1 MIHWILSAGLN
12 LLAEHASIVSEQLFQ
27 DHQYWHT
34 ILHKWLAKSS
44 WENRKCGIFAL
55 NAFHREVSIQIEQR
69 NNPAEDTVV
78 LKTFINSFKTTMQ
91 SATAQSFEIRIA
103 IQGFGLMAGPC
114 KTLLPPEY
122 LNDLLTLV
130 MQRTEY
136 TALEQTTKGSEMLE
150 HYPDFVQA
158 LSQIMQHVAEL
169 TGIQIASLQN
179 IIIALI
185 KDFYYLSTAHHSLA
199 VNSLLRTFGNL
210 SRLGGSVLE
219 SVLERVVMQ
228 GVIWTCSHKLVYDS
242 KNDWETIAD
251 WKEQITYKSFLP
263 LWIGLIGQRTM
274 DAESKS
280 QICNLVYDHLMKSLF
295 LILERLDLHTN
306 KRTFKDDYGNDTE
319 LYFCDPNYDLV
330 PQRPKDFH
338 IFFNIVQFYRSLLYK
353 QNDDSHQNRF
363 VKYVQPYC
371 ELMVHKALEYPLI
384 SGFVRLMQVAL
395 HITDRIDYF
404 SDVLDVER
412 PIRSTVLYFLKYH
425 IVSAPQTF
433 GELQIASL
441 DMIFTA
447 PIKLLSQFVNDL
459 IPIFIVAFDIGK
471 SLLSLATRALRMLSK
486 LNGAHGW
493 RRLLRA
499 VLPSLDPF
507 LQSNGF
513 TTDGIIDLEIVK
525 SKRSTKTARRVLRTD
540 GGADTELLAFQKEI
554 LLFLGKCNSV

>member
-1 MIHWILSAGLN
+1 M
-12 LLAEHASIVSEQLFQ
+12 Q
-27 DHQYWHT
+27 
-34 ILHKWLAKSS
+34 
-44 WENRKCGIFAL
+44 
-55 NAFHREVSIQIEQR
+55 AFHREVSIQIEQR
-69 NNPAEDTVV
+69 SNPAEDTII
-78 LKTFINSFKTTMQ
+78 LKTFINYFKRTMQ

-114 KTLLPPEY
+114 KALLPPEY

-136 TALEQTTKGSEMLE
+136 TALEQTTTGSEMLE

-199 VNSLLRTFGNL
+199 VNSLLRTFANL

-242 KNDWETIAD
+242 QNDWETIAD
-251 WKEQITYKSFLP
+251 WKEQITYKSFLA
-263 LWIGLIGQRTM
+263 LWIGLIGQETKG
-274 DAESKS
+274 EEHKS
-280 QICNLVYDHLMKSLF
+280 QICALVYEHLMQSLF
-295 LILERLDLHTN
+295 SILERLDLRTN
-306 KRTFKDDYGNDTE
+306 KRTFKDDYGNDNE

-338 IFFNIVQFYRSLLYK
+338 IFFNIVQFYRDLLHS
-353 QNDDSHQNRF
+353 QNDDSHRVRF
-363 VKYVQPYC
+363 DKYVQSYC
-371 ELMVHKALEYPLI
+371 ELLIKKSLEYPLI

-395 HITDRIDYF
+395 RITDRIGYF
-404 SDVLDVER
+404 SEVIDIDR
-412 PIRSTVLYFLKYH
+412 PIRGTVLYFLKYH
-425 IVSAPQTF
+425 ILSAPHTF

-447 PIKLLSQFVNDL
+447 PVKLLHRFVIDL
-459 IPIFIVAFDIGK
+459 IPIFVVAFDIGK
-471 SLLSLATRALRMLSK
+471 SLLSLAGRALRMLDK
-486 LNGAHGW
+486 LNGVSEW
-493 RRLLRA
+493 KQLLRA
-499 VLPSLDPF
+499 VLPSLDPY

-525 SKRSTKTARRVLRTD
+525 SRRSTKRARKVLRVD
-540 GGADTELLAFQKEI
+540 GGSDSELLAFQKQI
-554 LLFLGKCNSV
+554 LLFLGKTFIRFFARKQEKYFRKSKFRSF

>member
-1 MIHWILSAGLN
+1 MVILASLN
-12 LLAEHASIVSEQLFQ
+12 LLAEHASIISEQLFQ
-27 DHQYWHT
+27 DHQYWNT
-34 ILHKWLAKSS
+34 ILHKWLGKSS
-44 WENRKCGIFAL
+44 WENRKCGIYAL
-55 NAFHREVSIQIEQR
+55 HAFHREVSIQIEQR
-69 NNPAEDTVV
+69 SNPADDTMV
-78 LKTFINSFKTTMQ
+78 LKTFINYFKATMQ

-114 KTLLPPEY
+114 KALLPPEY

-136 TALEQTTKGSEMLE
+136 TALEQTTKGNEMLE

-158 LSQIMQHVAEL
+158 LSQIMQHVLEL

-199 VNSLLRTFGNL
+199 VNSLLRTFANL

-242 KNDWETIAD
+242 QNDWETIAD
-251 WKEQITYKSFLP
+251 WKEQITYKSFMP
-263 LWIGLIGQRTM
+263 LWIGLIGQETM
-274 DAESKS
+274 EEENKS
-280 QICNLVYDHLMKSLF
+280 QICNLVYEHLMQSLF
-295 LILERLDLHTN
+295 SIIERLDLHTN
-306 KRTFKDDYGNDTE
+306 KRTFKDDYGNDNE

-330 PQRPKDFH
+330 PKRPKDFH
-338 IFFNIVQFYRSLLYK
+338 IFFNIVHFYRELLYS
-353 QNDDSHQNRF
+353 QNDNSHRIRF
-363 VKYVQPYC
+363 DKYVQPIC
-371 ELMVHKALEYPLI
+371 ELLVHKAQEYPLI

-395 HITDRIDYF
+395 RITDRIGYF
-404 SDVLDVER
+404 SEILDVER

-425 IVSAPQTF
+425 ILSAPHTF

-447 PIKLLSQFVNDL
+447 PVKLLNPFVIDL
-459 IPIFIVAFDIGK
+459 IPIFVVAFDIGK
-471 SLLSLATRALRMLSK
+471 SLLSLAGRALRMLDK
-486 LNGAHGW
+486 LNGVTEW
-493 RRLLRA
+493 KRLLRA
-499 VLPSLDPF
+499 VVPSLDPY

-525 SKRSTKTARRVLRTD
+525 TRRSAKRARKVIRVD
-540 GGADTELLAFQKEI
+540 GGNDSELLAFQKKI
-554 LLFLGKCNSV
+554 LLFLGK

>member
-1 MIHWILSAGLN
+1 MIFLASLN
-12 LLAEHASIVSEQLFQ
+12 LLADHASIVSEQLFQ
-27 DHQYWHT
+27 DNQYWHT
-34 ILHKWLAKSS
+34 ILLKWLAKSS
-44 WENRKCGIFAL
+44 WENRKCGIYAL
-55 NAFHREVSIQIEQR
+55 NAFHREVSLQIEER

-78 LKTFINSFKTTMQ
+78 LKNFINYFKATMQ
-91 SATAQSFEIRIA
+91 SSTSQSFEIRIA

-150 HYPDFVQA
+150 HYPDFVRA
-158 LSQIMQHVAEL
+158 LSQIMQHVSEL
-169 TGIQIASLQN
+169 TGIQITSLQN

-185 KDFYYLSTAHHSLA
+185 KDFYYLSKAHHSLA
-199 VNSLLRTFGNL
+199 VNSLLRTFSNL

-242 KNDWETIAD
+242 QNDWETQND
-251 WKEQITYKSFLP
+251 WKEQITYKTFMP
-263 LWIGLIGQRTM
+263 LWIGLIGQETM
-274 DAESKS
+274 DEENKS
-280 QICNLVYDHLMKSLF
+280 QICTLVYEHLMQSLF
-295 LILERLDLHTN
+295 SILERLDLHTN

-338 IFFNIVQFYRSLLYK
+338 IFFNIVQFYRDLLYT
-353 QNDDSHQNRF
+353 QNDNSHRIRF
-363 VKYVQPYC
+363 DKYVQQYC
-371 ELMVHKALEYPLI
+371 ELMVHKSMEYPLV

-395 HITDRIDYF
+395 RITDRIGYF
-404 SDVLDVER
+404 SEILDVER
-412 PIRSTVLYFLKYH
+412 PIRSSVLYFLKYH
-425 IVSAPQTF
+425 IVSAPHTF

-447 PIKLLSQFVNDL
+447 PVKLLNRFVVDL

-471 SLLSLATRALRMLSK
+471 SVLSLAERALRLLDK
-486 LNGAHGW
+486 LNGVSEW
-493 RRLLRA
+493 NKLLRA
-499 VLPSLDPF
+499 VLPSLDPY

-513 TTDGIIDLEIVK
+513 TADGIIDLEIVK
-525 SKRSTKTARRVLRTD
+525 SKRSTKQARKVLRVD
-540 GGADTELLAFQKEI
+540 GGKDSELLAFQKKI
-554 LLFLGKCNSV
+554 LLFLGKHIRPNM

>member
-1 MIHWILSAGLN
+1 
-12 LLAEHASIVSEQLFQ
+12 
-27 DHQYWHT
+27 
-34 ILHKWLAKSS
+34 
-44 WENRKCGIFAL
+44 
-55 NAFHREVSIQIEQR
+55 
-69 NNPAEDTVV
+69 
-78 LKTFINSFKTTMQ
+78 MQ

-114 KTLLPPEY
+114 KALLPPEY

-136 TALEQTTKGSEMLE
+136 TALEQTTTGSEMLE

-199 VNSLLRTFGNL
+199 VNSLLRTFANL

-242 KNDWETIAD
+242 QNDWETIAD
-251 WKEQITYKSFLP
+251 WKEQITYKSFLA
-263 LWIGLIGQRTM
+263 LWIGLIGQETKG
-274 DAESKS
+274 EEHKS
-280 QICNLVYDHLMKSLF
+280 QICALVYEHLMQSLF
-295 LILERLDLHTN
+295 SILERLDLRTN
-306 KRTFKDDYGNDTE
+306 KRTFKDDYGNDNE

-338 IFFNIVQFYRSLLYK
+338 IFFNIVQFYRDLLHS
-353 QNDDSHQNRF
+353 QNDDSHRVRF
-363 VKYVQPYC
+363 DKYVQSYC
-371 ELMVHKALEYPLI
+371 ELLIKKSLEYPLI

-395 HITDRIDYF
+395 RITDRIGYF
-404 SDVLDVER
+404 SEVIDIDR
-412 PIRSTVLYFLKYH
+412 PIRGTVLYFLKYH
-425 IVSAPQTF
+425 ILSTPHTF

-447 PIKLLSQFVNDL
+447 PVKLLHRFVIDL
-459 IPIFIVAFDIGK
+459 IPIFVVAFDIGK
-471 SLLSLATRALRMLSK
+471 SLLSLAGRALRMLDK
-486 LNGAHGW
+486 LNGVSEW
-493 RRLLRA
+493 KQLLRA
-499 VLPSLDPF
+499 VLPSLDPY

-525 SKRSTKTARRVLRTD
+525 SRRSTKRARKVLRVD
-540 GGADTELLAFQKEI
+540 GGSDSELLAFQKQI
-554 LLFLGKCNSV
+554 LLFLGKTFIRFFARKQEKYFRKSKFRSF